1 MTMSNF
7 FTFSNGI
14 TVFNSTPHP
23 LSFQSPEG
31 DKVIIPSSVPTGP
44 WVINAKA
51 QETVVRDDLV
61 KTVFVADSEGEE
73 RILTIESWA
82 KENGI
87 KKLRVIGSMIAAQAY
102 PGRVFGMIPAPG
114 FERVPPDQKLM
125 RVDKFTTFE

>member
-31 DKVIIPSSVPTGP
+31 DKVIIPSSVPTGEKTGP

-61 KTVFVADSEGEE
+61 KTVFVADSEGE
-73 RILTIESWA
+73 
-82 KENGI
+82 
-87 KKLRVIGSMIAAQAY
+87 
-102 PGRVFGMIPAPG
+102 
-114 FERVPPDQKLM
+114 
-125 RVDKFTTFE
+125 